1 VDSRRKSIEVAM
13 VVEVV
18 GENGADTVVP
28 RGSG

>member
-1 VDSRRKSIEVAM
+1 LRRSSTEVAM